1 MGWLTS
7 LITGSTIGNKVAVTK
22 GNATSAQWRMELVIC
37 AGLGMLLQY
46 PQCQIIRVK
55 DRCNVVGTFGEK
67 YKALSDLE
75 KQMITALYALKCW
88 QGRGAI
94 KGAALAYF
102 MDGKS
107 GGWSTYRR
115 KHMRYVEKLGW
126 VNVMRHESFGGQ
138 VTYYYE
144 LTKSAHA
151 AIAEWETIAKNG
163 VNWYG
168 ASPTLIDISEV
179 K

>member
-1 MGWLTS
+1 M
-7 LITGSTIGNKVAVTK
+7 IG
-22 GNATSAQWRMELVIC
+22 E
-37 AGLGMLLQY
+37 
-46 PQCQIIRVK
+46 
-55 DRCNVVGTFGEK
+55 FGKK
-67 YKALSDLE
+67 YKGISDLE

-94 KGAALAYF
+94 KGSALACF

-115 KHMRYVEKLGW
+115 RAMTYCENLGW
-126 VNVMRHESFGGQ
+126 VNILKFESVGGQ
-138 VTYYYE
+138 TTYYYE
-144 LTKSAHA
+144 LTESARVA
-151 AIAEWETIAKNG
+151 LSDWEKIALGG

-168 ASPTLIDISEV
+168 AQSLMDLG